1 MGWEEGMGLAEEVG
15 AEGCFG
21 QEDGVGR
28 GVGAE
33 GGLVGGG
40 WRLREPVG
48 RGGWCAEGPVGRG
61 SDRSERGQRL
71 FGCERSEPSCS
82 GPGSVERSGALS
94 KQLVRYKVG
103 PSTETTGLSQK
114 ACPHPRLA
122 EFCYC
127 SCLPLLPDLT
137 AAFKQPWEHLLA
149 EPCKS
154 SQAGLGRAIK
164 ALVCGLFFP
173 PFPVGHLAIF

>member
-1 MGWEEGMGLAEEVG
+1 M
-15 AEGCFG
+15 
-21 QEDGVGR
+21 GR

-61 SDRSERGQRL
+61 SDRSERGQRM
-71 FGCERSEPSCS
+71 FGCERSEASCS

-137 AAFKQPWEHLLA
+137 AAFKQPWDHLLA
-149 EPCKS
+149 RALQIQS
-154 SQAGLGRAIK
+154 SRARSGNQSTCMWIIFPSISCW
-164 ALVCGLFFP
+164 ASCHFLVFLFPSDEKVCRF
-173 PFPVGHLAIF
+173 